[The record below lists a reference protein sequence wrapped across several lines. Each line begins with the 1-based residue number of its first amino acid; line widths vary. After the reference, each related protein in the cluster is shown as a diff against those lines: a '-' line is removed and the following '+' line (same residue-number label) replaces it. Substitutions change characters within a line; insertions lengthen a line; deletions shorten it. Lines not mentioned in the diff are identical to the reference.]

1 VATAV
6 RCFRIPD
13 DLWDA
18 IVETAALEGM
28 DVSSFVRAALV
39 VAVER

>member
-1 VATAV
+1 VATSV

-18 IVETAALEGM
+18 LLAVAEDEGT
-28 DVSSFVRAALV
+28 DVSTFVRAALRA
-39 VAVER
+39 AVER